1 MTGTTADGAAEQTA
15 LRLAARY
22 DLTLTGLHVIVPDT
36 LPPETLGDPGVGTP
50 LDPTLMQFNDETLE
64 LQRHAQQA
72 LLAAFSARCAAAGVR
87 SVARGETGTAA
98 EAIVHA
104 ALEENAVW
112 LSREGLHPGRTV
124 WNSTFEAVVRH
135 SPVPVWVCA
144 DQAQIP
150 ERIVIAY
157 DAQRR
162 ARDALAVA
170 TTLSLEWSLPLEV
183 LIASSEDTGFQEVI
197 QNARLEL
204 TAHGVPAALVNTAHG
219 DPGAVLVGATAPGTL
234 LVMGT
239 HSQGTFLGFRRGHT
253 VDTVLLGASG
263 HILLCP

>member
-1 MTGTTADGAAEQTA
+1 
-15 LRLAARY
+15 
-22 DLTLTGLHVIVPDT
+22 
-36 LPPETLGDPGVGTP
+36 
-50 LDPTLMQFNDETLE
+50 MQFNDETLE

-72 LLAAFSARCAAAGVR
+72 LLAAFSAR

-104 ALEENAVW
+104 ALQENAVW

-124 WNSTFEAVVRH
+124 WESTFETVVRH
-135 SPVPVWVCA
+135 SSVPVWVCA

-183 LIASSEDTGFQEVI
+183 RVVSNEDTNAQEALWE
-197 QNARLEL
+197 ARLTL
-204 TAHGVPAALVNTAHG
+204 DARGVSARMNAVQGDAGLALQAVA
-219 DPGAVLVGATAPGTL
+219 DPDVL

-239 HSQGTFLGFRRGHT
+239 HSHGTFLGFRQGHT
-253 VDTVLLGASG
+253 VDTVLLGANG
-263 HILLCP
+263 PVLLCP

>member
-1 MTGTTADGAAEQTA
+1 MAVQTA

-72 LLAAFSARCAAAGVR
+72 LLAAFSAR

-104 ALEENAVW
+104 ALQENAVW

-124 WNSTFEAVVRH
+124 WESTFETVVRH
-135 SPVPVWVCA
+135 SSVPVWVCA

-183 LIASSEDTGFQEVI
+183 RVVSNEDTNAQEALRE
-197 QNARLEL
+197 ARLTL
-204 TAHGVPAALVNTAHG
+204 DARGVSARMNAVQGDAGLALQAVA
-219 DPGAVLVGATAPGTL
+219 DPDVL

-239 HSQGTFLGFRRGHT
+239 HSHGTFLGFRQGHT
-253 VDTVLLGASG
+253 VDTVLLGANG
-263 HILLCP
+263 PVLLCP